1 MAIIMIP
8 SPVMIHSLNFAV
20 VLFGVLI
27 FTKRFNAKR
36 LSYA

>member
-8 SPVMIHSLNFAV
+8 SPVMIHSLNFV